1 MIGEQECQ
9 LLQQLA
15 CIGWALEETSREV
28 IADTAEA
35 IVRNAAQ
42 LIHNDSIQC
51 TAHVRRLAS
60 DKGCTLQL
68 RRMPATIALLNQLL
82 QLSGTA
88 FDRYYLQEMAHWHQL
103 TIRCAQDLVA
113 ATQDTEIRKL
123 AGQLERQAMKRL
135 SLIARLQTQLDRRLA
150 QQRHYV
156 W

>member
-15 CIGWALEETSREV
+15 CFGWALEETSREV

-51 TAHVRRLAS
+51 TAHLRRLAS

-68 RRMPATIALLNQLL
+68 RRLPATLAFLNQLL
-82 QLSGTA
+82 QLSGAA
-88 FDRYYLQEMAHWHQL
+88 FDRYYLQEMVQWHQQV
-103 TIRCAQDLVA
+103 IRSARDLA
-113 ATQDTEIRKL
+113 AVTTDTEIRKL

-135 SLIARLQTQLDRRLA
+135 SLIARLQTQLERRLA